1 MKLPELPFLNKKQKE
16 EFFICLILK
25 PKNIVAIL
33 LNNKDSKLSII
44 STKSV
49 SLDLESSSTED
60 MISAGDEAI
69 SSIELSLDED
79 EKIEKTIFSVPYS
92 WSDSDGGIKKERLS
106 QLKKLSVELALK
118 PMGFIVNIEALI
130 KYFQDK
136 EGVPLSAIFVEET
149 KDKVY
154 LYLVKG
160 GNIKEVQSGEITEE
174 VEKDVEHILKK
185 VENFKELPTRMILLY
200 HADIES
206 RQQNFLNYPWT
217 KDQLF
222 MHLPQISLMEKGFE
236 NEAVVDAIASQMD
249 ANLSDKVEVAGA
261 EVIDSKASN
270 IAADS
275 ESFGFMKERDAAFLQ
290 EELEEEKS
298 EEIKVN
304 GISEDDDKFEK
315 DDDNP
320 NNKAGIIAI
329 VFAAIL
335 GLFSKVFGFTKEGVS
350 LPSKLR
356 RLFIPIAVVLIFMT
370 FMAVYFFV
378 FLRAEVV
385 VFLQGEITKDE
396 VVVNLSEED
405 DTSYNDK
412 ILRIDAIE
420 QEVTG
425 KVSQNTTGIEEI
437 GESAKGEVTI
447 LSSLGQNST
456 IDADT
461 VITSSNGLNF
471 TLDSDVSI
479 ASSSGV
485 SDIKSVKAKVTAEE
499 IGKEYNL
506 PSGTKFSVEGYSST
520 SVEAKND
527 VAFAGGTKEEKK
539 IVSNADIQAL
549 EKKLLEEL
557 FENAITAAKAKVG
570 DDEEIISVLLDSS
583 IEDESYSAET
593 GDEAATLELE
603 AAVKY
608 TLGVYKKEEAKKF
621 INDARGGKAP
631 KGFIISDEDSQI
643 SLNEID
649 QSGKRITG
657 KLVYEVLYRPDID
670 LTNLAKEVSGKSS
683 TSAAEYIKGLEGV
696 SDAAIIFKNKLPL
709 LPPIL
714 PVSEDHIEV
723 KLQFEN

>member
-1 MKLPELPFLNKKQKE
+1 MKLPDLPFLKKKPE
-16 EFFICLILK
+16 GEFFISLIFK

-33 LNNKDSKLSII
+33 LGRSDSKLAII

-49 SLDLESSSTED
+49 SLDLESASTED
-60 MISAGDEAI
+60 MISACDEAI
-69 SSIELSLDED
+69 SSIELSLDEGQKL
-79 EKIEKTIFSVPYS
+79 ENTIFSVPYS
-92 WSDSDGGIKKERLS
+92 WADESGEIKKERLS

-118 PMGFIVNIEALI
+118 PMGFIINIEALI

-136 EGVPLSAIFVEET
+136 EGVPLTAIFVEET

-160 GNIKEVQSGEITEE
+160 GNIIEVQSGEVTEE
-174 VEKDVEHILKK
+174 VEKAVEYTLKK
-185 VENFKELPTRMILLY
+185 VEKFETLPSKMILLY
-200 HADIES
+200 HDDIEA
-206 RQQNFLNYPWT
+206 RQQNFLSFAWN
-217 KDQLF
+217 KDLPF
-222 MHLPQISLMEKGFE
+222 LHLPQISLMEKGFE

-249 ANLSDKVEVAGA
+249 AKISDKVEVAGA
-261 EVIDSKASN
+261 EIIDGEASN
-270 IAADS
+270 IA
-275 ESFGFMKERDAAFLQ
+275 EGETFGFMKEKDTAFIQ
-290 EELEEEKS
+290 EELEDEKIE

-304 GISEDDDKFEK
+304 GVYEREEENDKNE
-315 DDDNP
+315 NGSGILP
-320 NNKAGIIAI
+320 AIIAMI
-329 VFAAIL
+329 LGFPGKIL
-335 GLFSKVFGFTKEGVS
+335 GLTKGGERF
-350 LPSKLR
+350 PTKLKTI
-356 RLFIPIAVVLIFMT
+356 FILIAAVVIFIVFMT
-370 FMAVYFFV
+370 IYFFV

-385 VFLQGEITKDE
+385 VFLQGEVVKDE

-425 KVSQNTTGIEEI
+425 KVSQNTTGIEEV

-456 IDADT
+456 IDAGT

-506 PSGTKFSVEGYSST
+506 PSGAKFSVEGYNST

-539 IVSNADIQAL
+539 IVSKADTQAL

-557 FENAITAAKAKVG
+557 FENAVTAARAKVG
-570 DDEEIISVLLDSS
+570 EDEEIISVLLDSS
-583 IEDESYSAET
+583 IEDESYSARA
-593 GDEAATLELE
+593 GDEASLLELE
-603 AAVKY
+603 ATVKY
-608 TLGVYKKEEAKKF
+608 TLGVYKKDEAKKF

-631 KGFIISDEDSQI
+631 EGFIISDEDSQI
-643 SLNEID
+643 SLNEVD

-696 SDAAIIFKNKLPL
+696 SDATIIFKNKLPL